1 MKNDI
6 EYRNKITI
14 LSFVL
19 AIAIVLRHSVNIDI
33 YNLDQYKH
41 IWGFGGGG
49 VLFRKICVGI
59 N

>member
-41 IWGFGGGG
+41 IWGFGGGRIISKK
-49 VLFRKICVGI
+49 LCR